1 MARNRASDL
10 LQNYAFWLIDIFP
23 SARAPFFVL
32 GGPLYGFNAITHP
45 EVTVETEEIKQV
57 NDPYKVRT
65 FLGADVGSISLSRGV
80 RYYDS
85 SMYNWIDR
93 FIEGEDV
100 VQRNLLL
107 IHNMGSNF
115 GVRAEAGPP
124 PIPTPDLIEVLRI
137 PGKAWLLFECVP
149 VRYKAGGDLDGSS
162 GDVAISELEIQP
174 TKIEEFS
181 LDPARIGDSFG
192 LI

>member
-1 MARNRASDL
+1 
-10 LQNYAFWLIDIFP
+10 
-23 SARAPFFVL
+23 
-32 GGPLYGFNAITHP
+32 
-45 EVTVETEEIKQV
+45 QV

-115 GVRAEAGPP
+115 GVRAEAGPRLLVAKVQS
-124 PIPTPDLIEVLRI
+124 IYQLLVSVVRLRI
-137 PGKAWLLFECVP
+137 
-149 VRYKAGGDLDGSS
+149 VRWW
-162 GDVAISELEIQP
+162 
-174 TKIEEFS
+174 
-181 LDPARIGDSFG
+181 
-192 LI
+192 